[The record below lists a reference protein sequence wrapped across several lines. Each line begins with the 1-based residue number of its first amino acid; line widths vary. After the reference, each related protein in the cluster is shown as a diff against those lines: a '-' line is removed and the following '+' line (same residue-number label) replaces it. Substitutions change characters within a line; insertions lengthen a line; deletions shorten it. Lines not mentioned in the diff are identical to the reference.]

1 VRIRLLGPLDVE
13 GGARLEPRD
22 RIALSVLA
30 VRHGEVVS
38 PDALADALWG
48 ESLPATWQKQVQI
61 CVARLRKALGASA
74 IETAPGGYRLAPDGE
89 DLDTVRFER
98 LAERGRALAAT
109 GDAIRAASAFTR
121 ALSLWRGQ
129 PLEELDGW
137 QPGKSEAARL
147 DELRKTIGEDLL
159 EHAWRRASTGGW
171 RSTPRHWS
179 PRSRGGSGGGRSW
192 LSRAIG
198 AGAKPTRWSRSESRA
213 GRSSTGSVS
222 TRVRSLLRLSW
233 RSCAR
238 IPRSPRRRSRRAS
251 ASRARTRA
259 SCRTSRATRRTSS
272 AGTPTS
278 PHASSGYARARC
290 SS

>member
-1 VRIRLLGPLDVE
+1 VGRVPARDVAEAGPDLRRAATQGARRIRDRD
-13 GGARLEPRD
+13 GARRISAGARRRGPRHG
-22 RIALSVLA
+22 A
-30 VRHGEVVS
+30 VR
-38 PDALADALWG
+38 A
-48 ESLPATWQKQVQI
+48 
-61 CVARLRKALGASA
+61 ARRARPC
-74 IETAPGGYRLAPDGE
+74 PGGNGRCHQGRIGVHP
-89 DLDTVRFER
+89 
-98 LAERGRALAAT
+98 RALAVAGTAAGGAGRLAT
-109 GDAIRAASAFTR
+109 REE
-121 ALSLWRGQ
+121 RGGQ
-129 PLEELDGW
+129 
-137 QPGKSEAARL
+137 A
-147 DELRKTIGEDLL
+147 
-159 EHAWRRASTGGW
+159 RRAPQDDRRGPARGTPGGGRGGW